1 MQKRALVGTIL
12 VFIALIMV
20 GLSLVVPWY
29 YSEVTISGFGNIEGI
44 NIDYY
49 LDHAYAELP
58 GDSEELS
65 YDNETAKDYNWVQTF
80 KTTQILA
87 FLGIIG
93 CFMGLIGAAMVMS
106 EKLNSK
112 AGAVLV
118 LLAVIL
124 SLIAPLYLMF
134 TLPNAIDKDAEEEGA
149 ISFQEDMR
157 KDFFGSGKEELMGI
171 SMEASWGGSTGWFLT
186 IFAAIICIIALIL
199 VAISKPVP
207 APTIEQL
214 PMPLDMYAQ
223 PYDILQPQS
232 QAQFYADEDTY
243 PQYPS
248 PLQIPRPQGEDF
260 QCPNCSSIFILTL
273 TKRPAIIRCPYCG
286 LEGLVE

>member
-1 MQKRALVGTIL
+1 MQKRALVGTIFVL
-12 VFIALIMV
+12 VALFMF
-20 GLSLVVPWY
+20 GLSLIVPWY
-29 YSEVTISGFGNIEGI
+29 YSEVKMSGLGISESI

-49 LDHAYAELP
+49 LDHAYAEVP

-65 YDNETAKDYNWVQTF
+65 YDNETAEDYHWVQTF

-87 FLGIIG
+87 FLGVLG
-93 CFMGLIGAAMVMS
+93 CFIGLIGATMVTS

-134 TLPNAIDKDAEEEGA
+134 TLPNAFEKDAEEETGA
-149 ISFQEDMR
+149 ILSEDMR
-157 KDFFGSGKEELMGI
+157 RDFFGSGTEELMGMN
-171 SMEASWGGSTGWFLT
+171 MEASWGGSTGWFLT
-186 IFAAIICIIALIL
+186 IFAAIICIMALIF
-199 VAISKPVP
+199 VAISKPAQV
-207 APTIEQL
+207 PTIEQM
-214 PMPLDMYAQ
+214 PIPLDMYAQ
-223 PYDILQPQS
+223 PYDIVPPP
-232 QAQFYADEDTY
+232 QAQFYADQETF
-243 PQYPS
+243 PPYPS
-248 PLQIPRPQGEDF
+248 PLQMSRLQGEDF
-260 QCPNCSSIFILTL
+260 QCPNCNSIFILTL